1 MNFKSMREKISSET
15 KLLGIF
21 GNPVNHSLSP
31 IMHNAWFA
39 KYKLNCLYVA
49 FDVLPKNLKTAVEAI
64 RTLNILGVN
73 VTVPHKVEVMK
84 YLDSIDVAAK
94 NIGSVNTIVNKNGKL
109 LGFNTDWQGFI
120 TDLKSKNIN
129 LKNKTVL
136 VVGAGGAAKAI
147 LYALKMLNV
156 KRIYLTSRTFDNA
169 KLIVKKYKN
178 ISVVDINEISVNFL
192 ENIDC
197 FVNCSTCGMKKED
210 KFPFKIKKFNKKIVF
225 YDIIYNKETPFKKFA
240 AKNKIKY
247 FSGEGMLI
255 YQGAVSFDKW
265 TQIFPDTSKTLKL
278 IKKFM
283 R

>member
-1 MNFKSMREKISSET
+1 MNKNVNAST

-21 GNPVNHSLSP
+21 GNPVSHSLSP
-31 IMHNAWFA
+31 IMHNDWFA

-49 FDVLPKNLKTAVEAI
+49 FDVLPENLKSAVESV
-64 RTLNILGVN
+64 RTLNISGVN

-84 YLDSIDVAAK
+84 YIDTIDDAAK
-94 NIGSVNTIVNKNGKL
+94 TIGSVNTIVNKNGKL
-109 LGFNTDWQGFI
+109 RGYNTDWQGFI
-120 TDLKSKNIN
+120 TDLKSKKIN

-136 VVGAGGAAKAI
+136 VIGAGGAAKAI
-147 LYALKMLNV
+147 LYSLNKLKV
-156 KRIYLTSRTFDNA
+156 KQIYLTSRTFDKA
-169 KLIVKKYKN
+169 KLIAKKYKN
-178 ISVVDINEISVNFL
+178 ISVIDINKISASFL
-192 ENIDC
+192 KETDC
-197 FVNCSTCGMKKED
+197 LVNCSTCGMKKDD
-210 KFPFKIKKFNKKIVF
+210 KLPFAIKEFNKKIVF

-265 TQIFPDTSKTLKL
+265 TGIFPNTKNTLSL

>member
-1 MNFKSMREKISSET
+1 MNKNVNAST

-21 GNPVNHSLSP
+21 GNPVSHSLSP
-31 IMHNAWFA
+31 IMHNDWFA

-49 FDVLPKNLKTAVEAI
+49 FDVLPENLKSAVESV
-64 RTLNILGVN
+64 RTLNISGVN

-84 YLDSIDVAAK
+84 YIDTVDDAAK
-94 NIGSVNTIVNKNGKL
+94 TIGSVNTIVNKNGKL
-109 LGFNTDWQGFI
+109 YGYNTDWQGFI
-120 TDLKSKNIN
+120 TDLKSKKIN

-136 VVGAGGAAKAI
+136 VIGAGGAAKAI
-147 LYALKMLNV
+147 LYALTKLKV
-156 KRIYLTSRTFDNA
+156 KQICLTSRTFDKA
-169 KLIVKKYKN
+169 KFVARKYKN
-178 ISVVDINEISVNFL
+178 ISVININKIPEKFFN
-192 ENIDC
+192 NIDC
-197 FVNCSTCGMKKED
+197 LVNCSICGMKKED
-210 KFPFKIKKFNKKIVF
+210 KLPFTIKEFNKKIVF

-265 TQIFPDTSKTLKL
+265 TGIFPDTKKTLPL

>member
-1 MNFKSMREKISSET
+1 MNKNVTADT

-31 IMHNAWFA
+31 IMHNTWFE
-39 KYKLNCLYVA
+39 KYKLNYLYVA
-49 FDVLPKNLKTAVEAI
+49 FDVLPKNLKSAVESI

-73 VTVPHKVEVMK
+73 VTVPHKIDVMK
-84 YLDSIDVAAK
+84 YIDTVDDAAK
-94 NIGSVNTIVNKNGKL
+94 AIGSVNTIVNKKGKL
-109 LGFNTDWQGFI
+109 YGYNTDWQGFI
-120 TDLKSKNIN
+120 ADLKSKNIN
-129 LKNKTVL
+129 LKNKTIL

-147 LYALKMLNV
+147 LYALTKLKV
-156 KRIYLTSRTFDNA
+156 KQIYLTSRTFDKA
-169 KLIVKKYKN
+169 KFVARKYKN
-178 ISVVDINEISVNFL
+178 ISVIDINKIPVSFFKD
-192 ENIDC
+192 IDC
-197 FVNCSTCGMKKED
+197 LVNCSTCGMKKED
-210 KFPFKIKKFNKKIVF
+210 KLPFTIKEFNKKIVF

-265 TQIFPDTSKTLKL
+265 AGIFPDTEKTLPL

>member
-1 MNFKSMREKISSET
+1 MNKNVTADT

-31 IMHNAWFA
+31 IMHNAWFE
-39 KYKLNCLYVA
+39 KYKLNYLYVA
-49 FDVLPKNLKTAVEAI
+49 FDVLPENLKSAVESI
-64 RTLNILGVN
+64 RSLNITGVN
-73 VTVPHKVEVMK
+73 VTVPHKIEVMK
-84 YLDSIDVAAK
+84 YIDSVDNAAK
-94 NIGSVNTIVNKNGKL
+94 TIGSVNTIVNKKGKL
-109 LGFNTDWQGFI
+109 YGFNTDWQGFI

-129 LKNKTVL
+129 LKNKTIL

-147 LYALKMLNV
+147 LYALTKLKV
-156 KRIYLTSRTFDNA
+156 KHVYLTSRTFDKA
-169 KLIVKKYKN
+169 KLVAEKYKN
-178 ISVVDINEISVNFL
+178 ISVIDINKVSASFL
-192 ENIDC
+192 KDIDC
-197 FVNCSTCGMKKED
+197 LVNCSTCGMKKED
-210 KFPFKIKKFNKKIVF
+210 KLPFTIKEFNKKIVF

-265 TQIFPDTSKTLKL
+265 TGIFPDTKKTLPL

>member
-1 MNFKSMREKISSET
+1 MNKNVNAST

-21 GNPVNHSLSP
+21 GNPVSHSLSP
-31 IMHNAWFA
+31 IMHNDWFA

-49 FDVLPKNLKTAVEAI
+49 FDVLPENLKSAVESV
-64 RTLNILGVN
+64 RTLNISGVN

-84 YLDSIDVAAK
+84 YIDTVDDAAK
-94 NIGSVNTIVNKNGKL
+94 TIGSVNTIVNKNGKL
-109 LGFNTDWQGFI
+109 CGYNTDWQGFI
-120 TDLKSKNIN
+120 TDLKSKKIN

-136 VVGAGGAAKAI
+136 VVGAGGASKAI
-147 LYALKMLNV
+147 LYALTKLKV
-156 KRIYLTSRTFDNA
+156 KHVYLTSRTFDKA
-169 KLIVKKYKN
+169 KLVAEKYKN
-178 ISVVDINEISVNFL
+178 ISVIDINKIPEKFFN
-192 ENIDC
+192 NIDC
-197 FVNCSTCGMKKED
+197 LVNCSTCGMKKED
-210 KFPFKIKKFNKKIVF
+210 KLPFTIKEFNKKIVF

-265 TQIFPDTSKTLKL
+265 TGIFPDTKKTFPL

>member
-1 MNFKSMREKISSET
+1 MNKNVTADT

-21 GNPVNHSLSP
+21 GNPVSHSLSP
-31 IMHNAWFA
+31 VMHNDWFA
-39 KYKLNCLYVA
+39 KYKFNYLYLA
-49 FDVLPKNLKTAVEAI
+49 FDVLPKNLKSAVESI

-84 YLDSIDVAAK
+84 YLDTVDVAAK
-94 NIGSVNTIVNKNGKL
+94 AIGSVNTIVNKNGKL
-109 LGFNTDWQGFI
+109 FGYNTDWQGFI
-120 TDLKSKNIN
+120 TDLKFKKVD

-136 VVGAGGAAKAI
+136 VIGAGGAAKAI
-147 LYALKMLNV
+147 LYALTKLKV
-156 KRIYLTSRTFDNA
+156 KKIFLTSRTFDNA
-169 KLIVKKYKN
+169 KLVAKKYKN
-178 ISVVDINEISVNFL
+178 ISVIDINKISANFL
-192 ENIDC
+192 ENTDC
-197 FVNCSTCGMKKED
+197 LVNCSTCGMKKED
-210 KFPFKIKKFNKKIVF
+210 KLPFSIKDFNKKIVF

-265 TQIFPDTSKTLKL
+265 TGIFPDTKKTLPL

>member
-1 MNFKSMREKISSET
+1 MNKNVTADT

-21 GNPVNHSLSP
+21 GNPVSHSLSP
-31 IMHNAWFA
+31 IMHNDWFA
-39 KYKLNCLYVA
+39 KYKLNCLYLA
-49 FDVLPKNLKTAVEAI
+49 FDVLPKNLKSAVESI

-73 VTVPHKVEVMK
+73 VTVPHKIEVMK
-84 YLDSIDVAAK
+84 YIDNVDNAAK
-94 NIGSVNTIVNKNGKL
+94 TIGSVNTIVNKKGKL
-109 LGFNTDWQGFI
+109 HGYNTDWQGFI

-129 LKNKTVL
+129 LKNKTIL

-147 LYALKMLNV
+147 LYALTKLKV
-156 KRIYLTSRTFDNA
+156 KHVYLTSRTFDKANLVA
-169 KLIVKKYKN
+169 KKYKK
-178 ISVVDINEISVNFL
+178 ISVVDINKISASFL
-192 ENIDC
+192 KDTDC
-197 FVNCSTCGMKKED
+197 LVNCSTCGMKKED
-210 KFPFKIKKFNKKIVF
+210 KLPFTIKEFNKKIVF

-265 TQIFPDTSKTLKL
+265 TGIFPDTKKTLPL